1 MNLLIRY
8 IYLLKMTT
16 TMDELNAQIEDLEE
30 KVQQLRNEKVKI
42 KLFNHFDI
50 EEEDLEGITNFRLQT
65 SYTSWEAVHN
75 EYATGKKGT
84 IELTFTRNNKEAGFS
99 MTFVRETPSFDGYD
113 MNCYGTSETMDTH
126 YVNESEDPLIKKI
139 LGSPDQEEI
148 EENWEDLLKH

>member
-1 MNLLIRY
+1 
-8 IYLLKMTT
+8 MTT
-16 TMDELNAQIEDLEE
+16 YWTMDEINKQIEYHEE
-30 KVQQLRNEKVKI
+30 RVQLLRNEKVKR

-50 EEEDLEGITNFRLQT
+50 EEEDLEGITNFRLQS

-84 IELTFTRNNKEAGFS
+84 IELTFTRNNKEAGFR
-99 MTFVRETPSFDGYD
+99 MTFIKETPSYDGYD
-113 MNCYGTSETMDTH
+113 MDRYGTSESMDTH

-148 EENWEDLLKH
+148 EENLEDLLKH

>member
-1 MNLLIRY
+1 M
-8 IYLLKMTT
+8 T

-30 KVQQLRNEKVKI
+30 EVQLLRNEKVKI

-50 EEEDLEGITNFRLQT
+50 VEEDLEGITNFRLQT

-84 IELTFTRNNKEAGFS
+84 IELTFTRNNKEVGFS

>member
-1 MNLLIRY
+1 
-8 IYLLKMTT
+8 MTT

-50 EEEDLEGITNFRLQT
+50 VEEDLEGITNFRLQT

-113 MNCYGTSETMDTH
+113 MNCYGVSETMDTH

-148 EENWEDLLKH
+148 EENWEDLLRH

>member
-8 IYLLKMTT
+8 IYLLKITT
-16 TMDELNAQIEDLEE
+16 TMDELDAQIEDLEE
-30 KVQQLRNEKVKI
+30 KVQQLRNEKVKR

-65 SYTSWEAVHN
+65 SYTTWEAVHN

-113 MNCYGTSETMDTH
+113 MNCYGVSETMDTH

-148 EENWEDLLKH
+148 EENWEDLLRH

>member
-1 MNLLIRY
+1 
-8 IYLLKMTT
+8 MTT

-30 KVQQLRNEKVKI
+30 KVQQLRNEKVKR

-50 EEEDLEGITNFRLQT
+50 EEEDLKGITNFRLQS

-126 YVNESEDPLIKKI
+126 YVNESEDPFIKKI

-148 EENWEDLLKH
+148 EENWEDLLRH

>member
-1 MNLLIRY
+1 MS
-8 IYLLKMTT
+8 

-30 KVQQLRNEKVKI
+30 EVQLLRNEKVKI

-50 EEEDLEGITNFRLQT
+50 EEEDLEGITNFRLQS
-65 SYTSWEAVHN
+65 SYTSWEAEIN
-75 EYATGKKGT
+75 DYATGKKGT

-99 MTFVRETPSFDGYD
+99 MTFIKETPSYDGYD
-113 MNCYGTSETMDTH
+113 MDRYGTSESMNTH

>member
-1 MNLLIRY
+1 M
-8 IYLLKMTT
+8 T

-30 KVQQLRNEKVKI
+30 QVQQLRNEKVKI

-50 EEEDLEGITNFRLQT
+50 VEEDLEGITNFRLQT

-148 EENWEDLLKH
+148 EENWEDLLRH

>member
-1 MNLLIRY
+1 
-8 IYLLKMTT
+8 MTT

-30 KVQQLRNEKVKI
+30 KVQQLRNEKVKR

-113 MNCYGTSETMDTH
+113 MNCYGVSETMDTH

-148 EENWEDLLKH
+148 EENWEDLLRH

>member
-1 MNLLIRY
+1 M
-8 IYLLKMTT
+8 T

-30 KVQQLRNEKVKI
+30 QVQILRNEKVKR

-50 EEEDLEGITNFRLQT
+50 VEEDLEGITNFRLQT

>member
-1 MNLLIRY
+1 
-8 IYLLKMTT
+8 
-16 TMDELNAQIEDLEE
+16 MDELNAQIEDLEE
-30 KVQQLRNEKVKI
+30 QLQILRNEKVKR

-126 YVNESEDPLIKKI
+126 YVNEREDPLIKKI

-148 EENWEDLLKH
+148 EEKLGRFIKTLITKILCLTFVFINI

>member
-1 MNLLIRY
+1 M
-8 IYLLKMTT
+8 T

-30 KVQQLRNEKVKI
+30 QAQLLRNEKVKR

-50 EEEDLEGITNFRLQT
+50 VEEDLEGITNFRLQT

-148 EENWEDLLKH
+148 EENWEYLLKH

>member
-1 MNLLIRY
+1 
-8 IYLLKMTT
+8 
-16 TMDELNAQIEDLEE
+16 MDELNAQIEDLEE

-65 SYTSWEAVHN
+65 SYTIWEAVHN

-99 MTFVRETPSFDGYD
+99 MTFVRETPSFDFD
-113 MNCYGTSETMDTH
+113 SL
-126 YVNESEDPLIKKI
+126 S
-139 LGSPDQEEI
+139 
-148 EENWEDLLKH
+148 

>member
-1 MNLLIRY
+1 MP
-8 IYLLKMTT
+8 T

-30 KVQQLRNEKVKI
+30 QAQLLRNEKVKR

-50 EEEDLEGITNFRLQT
+50 VEEDLEGITNFRLQT

-148 EENWEDLLKH
+148 EENWEYLLKH

>member
-1 MNLLIRY
+1 M
-8 IYLLKMTT
+8 T

-30 KVQQLRNEKVKI
+30 QVQILRNEKVKI

-50 EEEDLEGITNFRLQT
+50 KEEDLEGITNFRLQT

-113 MNCYGTSETMDTH
+113 MNCYGVSETMDTH

-148 EENWEDLLKH
+148 EENWIDLLKH